1 MRFAFAGFD
10 RWLGVFDAFVAA
22 GWTPIRVFTIPVDGR
37 EDFNHATVA
46 AAARHGAPVQLSRI
60 ESDDLRALH
69 ERDCDTLVVA
79 GYGWKVPDWT
89 SYLSRAI
96 NFHPSP
102 LPEGRGPYPLFQ
114 ALLDARPE
122 WGISCHRL
130 SSEFDQGAVL
140 GKETFPLSQDTCQE
154 VLQLRLQ
161 MRAKVLAAHVARNL
175 PRLWN
180 ESREQETGSYWPR
193 IDDTART
200 LNFERSVDDIMRIV
214 RACGLHECIA
224 PLQGSAVY
232 VKRAVAWKESHAYR
246 PGDIVHEHQRWTVI
260 AALDGFVGLI
270 EWSPL
275 TAALRE
281 RMGP

>member
-10 RWLGVFDAFVAA
+10 RWLGVFDAFIAA
-22 GWTPIRVFTIPVDGR
+22 GWTPVRIYTIPVDGR
-37 EDFNHATVA
+37 EDFNDATVQT
-46 AAARHGAPVQLSRI
+46 AARHGIPIQLSRI
-60 ESDDLRALH
+60 GTDDLRVLR
-69 ERDCDTLVVA
+69 ELDCDTLVVA

-89 SYLSRAI
+89 PYLSRAV

-114 ALLDARPE
+114 ALLNARPE

-130 SSEFDQGAVL
+130 SPEFDTGSVLAV
-140 GKETFPLSQDTCQE
+140 ETFPITEDTCQE

-161 MRAKVLAAHVARNL
+161 MRAKVLASNVARNL

-180 ESREQETGSYWPR
+180 DSQEQEAGSYWPR

-200 LNFERSVDDIMRIV
+200 LDFTQSVKDIMRVV

-224 PLQGSAVY
+224 PLQRNVVY
-232 VKRAVAWKESHAYR
+232 VKRAVAWQEVHSYR
-246 PGDIVHEHQRWTVI
+246 PGEIVHEHHRWSVI
-260 AALDGFVGLI
+260 AARDGFVALI

-275 TAALRE
+275 SSPMRA